1 MTIKYNNK
9 KGMEFIA
16 DVKLMKE
23 DKISVQ
29 IQVFSTQSAS
39 LAKKTFMIPC
49 GHAGII
55 PPFDFN
61 SLEEGLTNII
71 KIMYKETTD
80 RKFKKEDMI
89 EIVDILMMQ
98 EAPVIDINV
107 SDEYE
112 VYSNVSV

>member
-9 KGMEFIA
+9 KGMEFIV
-16 DVKLMKE
+16 DVKLVQE

-29 IQVFSTQSAS
+29 IQVLSTQSAS
-39 LAKKTFMIPC
+39 LAKKTFMIPY

-61 SLEEGLTNII
+61 SLEEGIINII
-71 KIMYKETTD
+71 KIMYKETTIGE
-80 RKFKKEDMI
+80 FKQEDMI

-107 SDEYE
+107 ADEYE